1 MEQLNQRN
9 TEDEG
14 EKTDLGNTVDFRIRV
29 TLCQQLNAINFESE
43 GMEKKNNKRS
53 RPKTELI

>member
-14 EKTDLGNTVDFRIRV
+14 KKTDLGNTVDFRRRV
-29 TLCQQLNAINFESE
+29 TLCQQLNAIHFESE
-43 GMEKKNNKRS
+43 GTEKKQQK
-53 RPKTELI
+53 KQT

>member
-43 GMEKKNNKRS
+43 GMEKKKQQ
-53 RPKTELI
+53 KKQT